1 MGRGRKGK
9 MKGMGRK
16 KRRERRGRAGRGEE
30 EKGRGDKGERREK
43 EGMQETPRF
52 LRGLTSM
59 DNGVTVLSAG
69 RVL

>member
-1 MGRGRKGK
+1 MGMGRKGK

-30 EKGRGDKGERREK
+30 TKGKGGEKRGCRRHLD
-43 EGMQETPRF
+43 F
-52 LRGLTSM
+52 LPGLTSM
-59 DNGVTVLSAG
+59 DNGVTVLSEG